1 MRATGACR
9 RFEEEGLLRIE
20 RGEPLEDEHYRDCI
34 ECIALQQEHER
45 IKRALH
51 NARHF
56 TRPSSELA
64 SEALRR
70 ASGRSLV
77 MNSAL
82 EATAE
87 AAQRSAREPRFKD
100 SRARTGAIALGTAFI
115 GLMCGWFLADA
126 SRPKASTQS
135 EAPTAAPAPT
145 MEGALPAYSAT
156 ATPTEAVTAGKSTPE
171 AMAPATSVQ
180 VADAPAL
187 TGRLPRMEEDPCKD
201 LTSFALKLCR
211 GRQKHES
218 VEETYGGEE
227 HEKQPPMNHPD
238 AGPYEESARDSPY

>member
-20 RGEPLEDEHYRDCI
+20 RGEPLEEEHYRDCI
-34 ECIALQQEHER
+34 KCIALQQEYER
-45 IKRALH
+45 IKSALH
-51 NARHF
+51 DARHS

-70 ASGRSLV
+70 AFGRSLV
-77 MNSAL
+77 TNSAL
-82 EATAE
+82 EAAVE
-87 AAQRSAREPRFKD
+87 AAQHTAREPRFKD
-100 SRARTGAIALGTAFI
+100 SRARTGAIALGSAFI
-115 GLMCGWFLADA
+115 GLVCAWFLADA

-171 AMAPATSVQ
+171 IMASAPSIQ
-180 VADAPAL
+180 VAGAPAL
-187 TGRLPRMEEDPCKD
+187 TGRLPKPEEDPCKD
-201 LTSFALKLCR
+201 LTAFALKLCR
-211 GRQKHES
+211 ERQKHES
-218 VEETYGGEE
+218 VQETYGGEK
-227 HEKQPPMNHPD
+227 HEKRPMNHPD
-238 AGPYEESARDSPY
+238 AGPYEETVRDSPY